1 MKIAFENLGAAEI
14 GEIELANLTIVCGEN
29 NTGKTYITYLI
40 YCLLSSWKQL
50 VAIDIETELMQLLQ
64 EGTVKINLQSKII
77 DQWDTICEKTLE
89 KFQNNF
95 PDMLASN
102 SGLFDK
108 LKLKVIIPLGTKWKE
123 KEYKNEFR
131 GEKGN
136 LLVAMTK
143 SANSTELELAAPKLE
158 DALTRPP
165 IMAISSF
172 IEDWLFNVIL
182 EDTIPDVFIASTERT
197 GATIFRKQLNLA
209 TSNLIDL
216 LSQVHKDGEKSI
228 TPHKLFET
236 MYGKQEYALPV
247 RHNVRFINQ
256 LPDNNSEY
264 GSFYREFP
272 ELITKF
278 ESIVGGTYVTNR
290 EGITHFQPKGT
301 SLKLGLGEVSSSV
314 RSLLILWYWLKY
326 FTKKGDMLILDEP
339 ELNLHPSNQ
348 RRLARFLATLVNHGI
363 KVFITTHSDYIIKE
377 FNTLIMF
384 NQDLPYFEAI
394 RSKYPDYTSEDKLS
408 SECVTLYMTREELL
422 MRTGGKRKTRTKTL
436 KKANISSTL
445 GIEAESFDETI
456 DEMNAMQEAIYYSM
470 EQ

>member
-1 MKIAFENLGAAEI
+1 
-14 GEIELANLTIVCGEN
+14 
-29 NTGKTYITYLI
+29 
-40 YCLLSSWKQL
+40 
-50 VAIDIETELMQLLQ
+50 
-64 EGTVKINLQSKII
+64 
-77 DQWDTICEKTLE
+77 
-89 KFQNNF
+89 
-95 PDMLASN
+95 
-102 SGLFDK
+102 
-108 LKLKVIIPLGTKWKE
+108 
-123 KEYKNEFR
+123 
-131 GEKGN
+131 
-136 LLVAMTK
+136 MTK

-264 GSFYREFP
+264 GSFYKEFP

-278 ESIVGGTYVTNR
+278 ESIVGGTYVTNK

-348 RRLARFLATLVNHGI
+348 RYLARFLATLVNHGI

-377 FNTLIMF
+377 FNTLIML
-384 NQDLPYFEAI
+384 NQNLPYFEEI
-394 RSKYPDYTSEDKLS
+394 RNKYPDYTADDKLS
-408 SECVTLYMTREELL
+408 AEYVTLYMTREELL
-422 MRTGGKRKTRTKTL
+422 MREGNSRRTRTKTL
-436 KKANISSTL
+436 KKANISPSL

-456 DEMNAMQEAIYYSM
+456 DEMNAIQEAIYYNM